1 MIEYSKTERGDIL
14 RLVKGVRDLPGFEA
28 GQLVRVKQRTIQG
41 VLVEN
46 KHGGDCEFVFNC
58 GAAHLEPTQWRQD
71 FPPPATPTVEQVL
84 AIAKVCHE
92 ANRAYCATLGDGSQ
106 PPWEDAP
113 AWQRESAIKGVDHA
127 LANPGAKPSD
137 SHESWLREKEAA
149 GWKCGP
155 VKDPE
160 KREHPCFVPY
170 DQLPPEQRAKDA
182 LFLAVVRALA
192 SRG

>member
-14 RLVKGVRDLPGFEA
+14 RLVGAGAPGYA
-28 GQLVRVKQRTIQG
+28 QLGDLVRVTEVQPNGVKVEDKQG
-41 VLVEN
+41 N
-46 KHGGDCEFVFNC
+46 PCEFVFNC
-58 GAAHLEPTQWRQD
+58 GAARLEQTEWRQD
-71 FPPPATPTVEQVL
+71 FPPPPAATTVAQILV
-84 AIAKVCHE
+84 IAKVCHE
-92 ANRAYCATLGDGSQ
+92 ANRAYCATLGDSSQ

-127 LANPGAKPSD
+127 LANAGAKPSD
-137 SHESWLREKEAA
+137 SHQSWLREKEAA
-149 GWKCGP
+149 GWKYGP

-160 KREHPCFVPY
+160 KREHPCFVAY

-192 SRG
+192 PRG